1 MKRTTQ
7 FLAIAL
13 VAMSFVACKNT
24 DFKKTKEG
32 FPYKIFSDGK
42 GEKIMPGYVIR
53 YHMTNKL
60 EDSLMG
66 SSYGG
71 PAQWMAIP
79 KTGEQTPMVKLLLE
93 ARNGD
98 SILVI
103 QPVDSIIKQNPRAA
117 QDSFIMAHKG
127 KQFKAIMKVVEVYKD
142 EAAAQAIFEKEATQ
156 NFYKDP
162 ANSRQKAQ
170 DEAQI
175 NAYLKNAGINTT
187 RTPWGAYVQTLTAGN
202 GQKAKMGQ
210 FMMLRYTGKD
220 FSGKI
225 FDTNNKPG
233 GQLMPMQ
240 VGAGG
245 MITGFQDGVKNLS
258 KGEKAMIYIPSVIA
272 YGAQG
277 SPPLVQPN
285 QNIMFE
291 IEVVD
296 ITDKQ
301 PAPPAMPQAPD
312 TTRK

>member
-1 MKRTTQ
+1 MKRSNQ

-13 VAMSFVACKNT
+13 IAMSAVACKNT

-32 FPYKIFSDGK
+32 FPYKVFSDEK
-42 GEKIMPGYVIR
+42 GEKIMPGYVVR

-60 EDSLMG
+60 EDSTM
-66 SSYGG
+66 STTYGN
-71 PAQWMAIP
+71 PAQWIAIP
-79 KTGEQTPMVKLLLE
+79 KQGDENPMTKLLLE
-93 ARNGD
+93 ARKGD

-103 QPVDSIIKQNPRAA
+103 QPVDSIMKKDPRAA
-117 QDSFIMAHKG
+117 QDSFLMANKG
-127 KQFKAIMKVVEVYKD
+127 KQFKAIIKVVEVYKD
-142 EAAAQAIFEKEATQ
+142 ETAAQAIFEKEATE

-162 ANSRQKAQ
+162 SNSRQRAA
-170 DEAQI
+170 DEAEI
-175 NAYLKNAGINTT
+175 NAYLKNANITT
-187 RTPWGAYVQTLTAGN
+187 RRTPWGAYVQTLSGGN

-220 FSGKI
+220 LTGKI
-225 FDTNNKPG
+225 FDTNNTPG
-233 GQLMPMQ
+233 GQLMPLQ

-245 MITGFQDGVKNLS
+245 VIQGFQDGVKSLS
-258 KGEKAMIYIPSVIA
+258 KGEKAIIYVPSVIG

-277 SPPLVQPN
+277 SPPKIQPN
-285 QNIMFE
+285 QNILFE

-301 PAPPAMPQAPD
+301 PAPPAMPQAD